1 MYTDTHHHPDVYN
14 PPPDTTQPQPVE
26 KERESSYFADIS
38 GESSFGRPKAR
49 IQVRYCTLF
58 SDGSEIEH
66 QPYMTEKPI
75 LSLFKHAGFVNVRMD
90 FGQVIDQDLLE
101 LWSLLETYSNP
112 LNSVS
117 YTPEELESGYFTD
130 EQGQH
135 LVYFPTVDLVISPV
149 SNEKAYAMS
158 GINPAFYTLQ
168 PRGPGGEACVLQL
181 TFPEDCFSVI
191 TSLAL
196 DYDEIQQEAM
206 QELGLGNQL
215 EQ

>member
-1 MYTDTHHHPDVYN
+1 MYIEPNDHLDSNNT
-14 PPPDTTQPQPVE
+14 PQPVP
-26 KERESSYFADIS
+26 KEQESSYFADLS
-38 GESSFGRPKAR
+38 GPSSYGRPKAR
-49 IQVRYCTLF
+49 ILVRYCTLY
-58 SDGSEIEH
+58 SDGGETEH
-66 QPYMTEKPI
+66 QALMFEKPI

-101 LWSLLETYSNP
+101 LWSLLEEYSSP

-117 YTPEELESGYFTD
+117 YTPEELESGYFRD
-130 EQGQH
+130 AQGEH
-135 LVYFPTVDLVISPV
+135 LVYFPIVDLTLSPI

-168 PRGPGGEACVLQL
+168 PNGPGGEACVIQL

-191 TSLAL
+191 TSLDL
-196 DYDEIQQEAM
+196 DYDEIQQETM
-206 QELGLGNQL
+206 QELGLNAQP